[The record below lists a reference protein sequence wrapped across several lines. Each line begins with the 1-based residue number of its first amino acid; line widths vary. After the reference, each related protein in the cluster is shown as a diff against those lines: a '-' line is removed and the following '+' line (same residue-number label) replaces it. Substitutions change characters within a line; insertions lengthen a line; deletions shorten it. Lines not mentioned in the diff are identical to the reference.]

1 MRSATRT
8 FLELAHNHLNP
19 SYVPFPH
26 CFLEALLWPLGLFLL
41 ISPRLLNTHRER
53 NVNFFLKL
61 LELWM
66 LVVSAG
72 FPQRLE
78 VIVVVI
84 WWYTNK
90 IELKRKIELFNIFQS
105 QSTVSRVEREYA
117 WSGVIRPP
125 EHSLESLCTVV
136 HDNEDDVLTY
146 QRRSNAEPQVQ
157 EEVTLKRKWTKS
169 DKEVRNKVILKG
181 RDNFKLGVFLVGF
194 FLWLIHW
201 MFWTLNT
208 VCIVIHCS
216 SVYDTSVGT
225 LSYLHAV
232 FICIVR
238 EFPLGTVV
246 SN

>member
-1 MRSATRT
+1 MSRA
-8 FLELAHNHLNP
+8 EQE
-19 SYVPFPH
+19 YV
-26 CFLEALLWPLGLFLL
+26 
-41 ISPRLLNTHRER
+41 
-53 NVNFFLKL
+53 
-61 LELWM
+61 
-66 LVVSAG
+66 
-72 FPQRLE
+72 
-78 VIVVVI
+78 
-84 WWYTNK
+84 
-90 IELKRKIELFNIFQS
+90 
-105 QSTVSRVEREYA
+105 

-125 EHSLESLCTVV
+125 FAVPCSVNLSLSLRLSMSEGEHSLESLCTVV

-181 RDNFKLGVFLVGF
+181 RDYFKLGVFLGFWF

-238 EFPLGTVV
+238 HTACALNGTEYQGLIVALFCQNLHLIV
-246 SN
+246 IQPTT

>member
-90 IELKRKIELFNIFQS
+90 IELKRKIELF
-105 QSTVSRVEREYA
+105 STYFSHSPQCPEL
-117 WSGVIRPP
+117 SGNTHDLEWFVH
-125 EHSLESLCTVV
+125 HSLCLAAWICPSAWDSQCLRE
-136 HDNEDDVLTY
+136 N
-146 QRRSNAEPQVQ
+146 
-157 EEVTLKRKWTKS
+157 
-169 DKEVRNKVILKG
+169 
-181 RDNFKLGVFLVGF
+181 
-194 FLWLIHW
+194 IH
-201 MFWTLNT
+201 
-208 VCIVIHCS
+208 
-216 SVYDTSVGT
+216 
-225 LSYLHAV
+225 
-232 FICIVR
+232 
-238 EFPLGTVV
+238 
-246 SN
+246 